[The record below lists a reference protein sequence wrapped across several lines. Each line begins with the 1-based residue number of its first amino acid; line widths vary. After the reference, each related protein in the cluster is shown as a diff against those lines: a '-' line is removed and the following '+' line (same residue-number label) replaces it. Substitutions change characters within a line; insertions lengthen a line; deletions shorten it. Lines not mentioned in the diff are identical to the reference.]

1 MSLFPLFATAPK
13 GIEPLLADELQAL
26 GITQVSPTRAGVT
39 FQGSLAQAYRV
50 CLWSRLANRVLLPLT
65 TFSAPDPEAL
75 YQGVQTIAWHE
86 HLSPDGTLAVDFSSL
101 HSNIDHTHFGAL
113 KVKDAIVDQFRANY
127 RTRPNVALSQPDVQ
141 IHVHLRH
148 NEATVYIDL
157 AGDSLHKRGY
167 RALCAVAP
175 LKENLAAAILIRAG
189 WPTLAQAGG
198 SLLDPMCGSGTL
210 LIEAALMAA
219 DIAPALLRD
228 YFGFSHWRQ
237 HEANLWQDLV
247 REAQQ
252 RKVAG
257 ISKLPLIQGY
267 DMDAKVVQIAQLNVK
282 QAGLSR
288 KISIQP
294 RSLSQFGLDKPG
306 TSGLVIVNPPYGER
320 LGNVTELRH
329 LYGQLGDTLKTHFQG
344 WQAAV
349 LAGNPELG
357 KQIGIRANKI
367 YTLYNGALEC
377 KLLRFE
383 IHPEWFMHQDRPE
396 VKKTLTTQVEEVP
409 TTSLATLSLHNI
421 VSTQMFANRL
431 LKNLKN
437 LKKWVQRDAIHC
449 YRLYDADLPDYA
461 LAIDLYERWVQ
472 VQEYAPPKT
481 IDLEKAQTRLQ
492 DALSVIAEILQVS
505 PKQIFLKVRQP
516 QKGKQQYEKFQNNGQ
531 FYEVHEGPAI
541 FLVNFTDYLDTG
553 LFLDQR
559 LTRTLI
565 QTLAN
570 GRRFLN
576 LFGYTG
582 TATVYAALGGATT
595 TTTVDISNTYL
606 AWAQRNLARNGFTH
620 TTHELIQADCLT
632 WLTQEQRRYDL
643 IFLEPPTFSNS
654 KRMDGT
660 FEVQRDHIALIRATL
675 NRLTPTGILLFS
687 TNYQRFKMDTTALS
701 GVQLENITHLTLP
714 KDFARHAKIHQ
725 CWKMT
730 KKKVQ

>member
-1 MSLFPLFATAPK
+1 MSLFSLFATAPK
-13 GIEPLLADELQAL
+13 GIEPLLADELQSL
-26 GITQVSPTRAGVT
+26 GITQVTPTRAGVT
-39 FQGSLAQAYRV
+39 FQGTLTQAYRV

-65 TFSAPDPEAL
+65 TFAAPDPEAL
-75 YQGVQTIAWHE
+75 YEGVQTIAWHE
-86 HLSPDGTLAVDFSSL
+86 HLSPDGTLAVNFSSL

-113 KVKDAIVDQFRANY
+113 KVKDAIVDQFRAKY
-127 RTRPNVALSQPDVQ
+127 RTRPNVALSQPEVQ

-157 AGDSLHKRGY
+157 SGDSLHKRGY
-167 RALCAVAP
+167 RAIGATAP

-189 WPTLAQAGG
+189 WPTVAQAGG
-198 SLLDPMCGSGTL
+198 SLLDLMCGSGTL

-237 HEANLWQDLV
+237 HDANLWKDLV

-252 RKVAG
+252 RKVVG

-267 DMDAKVVQIAQLNVK
+267 DMDAKVVQIAQWNVK
-282 QAGLSR
+282 RAELSR

-294 RSLSQFGLDKPG
+294 RSLSQFRPDKPG
-306 TSGLVIVNPPYGER
+306 TSGLVVVNPPYGER

-349 LAGNPELG
+349 LAGNSELG

-383 IHPEWFMHQDRPE
+383 IHPEWFMHQDRQDTQ
-396 VKKTLTTQVEEVP
+396 KTLATPVVAP
-409 TTSLATLSLHNI
+409 TATLAKLPLHQI
-421 VSTQMFANRL
+421 DRAQMLANRL

-437 LKKWVQRDAIHC
+437 LKKWLQREAIHC

-481 IDLEKAQTRLQ
+481 VDLEKAQTRLQ
-492 DALSVIAEILQVS
+492 DALSVIAEILPVS

-516 QKGKQQYEKFQNNGQ
+516 QKGKQQYEKFQNSGQ

-582 TATVYAALGGATT
+582 TATVYAALGGASA

-606 AWAQRNLARNGFTH
+606 AWAQRNLARNGCTLSSY
-620 TTHELIQADCLT
+620 ELIQADCLT
-632 WLTQEQRRYDL
+632 WLTQEQRQYDL
-643 IFLEPPTFSNS
+643 IFLDPPTFSNS
-654 KRMDGT
+654 KRMNGT

-675 NRLTPTGILLFS
+675 NCLTPTGILLFS
-687 TNYQRFKMDTTALS
+687 TNYQRFKMDTAALS
-701 GVQLENITHLTLP
+701 GVQLENITPLTLP
-714 KDFARHAKIHQ
+714 KDFARHPKIHQ
-725 CWKMT
+725 CWKIT
-730 KKKVQ
+730 KVNMQ